1 MKIPPVPPALLSFIR
16 EGSRFVV
23 AGHMEPDGD
32 CLGSQLALCSVLSRM
47 GKWAK
52 PYSAGPFKRTE
63 IRDWAPSFSNEI
75 PDEEKK
81 GSKLIVLDCSTLD
94 RLGNLASQVQDLE
107 AASIDHHA
115 AGAPFGSVQYIV
127 PESPSTT
134 LLVLALIEALGE
146 SPTKEEAQLLF
157 FGFSTDTGFFR
168 HLDEKSA
175 PWFTFVSRLVEAGA
189 NPKTAF
195 ARMNGGKSL
204 DSRKLL
210 GIVLERTERHYN
222 GKLLLSWEEME
233 ETERF
238 GLEGRDSDALYQLLQ
253 AVEGVEAIVV
263 IRQESPERCT
273 VGFRSRDRVDVST
286 IAASFGGGGH
296 RQAAG
301 LAIEATISSL
311 KPRIIEAFEKQL
323 AE

>member
-1 MKIPPVPPALLSFIR
+1 MNTASVPPALLSFIR
-16 EGSRFVV
+16 EGSRFVI

-32 CLGSQLALCSVLSRM
+32 CLGSQLALSSVLARM

-52 PYSAGPFKRTE
+52 PYSDGPFKRTE
-63 IRDWAPSFSNEI
+63 IRDWAPLFSSELT
-75 PDEEKK
+75 DEEKE
-81 GSKLIVLDCSTLD
+81 GSRLIVLDCSNLD
-94 RLGNLASQVQDLE
+94 RLGNLASQVEGME

-115 AGAPFGSVQYIV
+115 AGDPFGSVRFIV
-127 PESPSTT
+127 PDCPSTT

-146 SPTKEEAQLLF
+146 RPNAEEAQLLF

-175 PWFTFVSRLVEAGA
+175 PWFSYVSRLVEAGA
-189 NPKTAF
+189 NPKAAF

-210 GIVLERTERHYN
+210 GIVLGRTERWYD

-253 AVEGVEAIVV
+253 SVEGVEAIVV

-273 VGFRSRDRVDVST
+273 VGFRSRDRVDVAR
-286 IAASFGGGGH
+286 IAAGFGGGGH

-301 LAIEATISSL
+301 LAIETTIAAL
-311 KPRIIEAFEKQL
+311 KPRIIEAFREQL
-323 AE
+323 ET